1 MQKSSKTDKSTP
13 SYDPRKS
20 TFSRNFDQTFL
31 AKKASENKSSRLYAP
46 RNLIARSLRKSRQ
59 GPSKFGGARGLSVFR
74 TVAAKKGSI
83 YPSRRAFTAAKHA
96 PNQST
101 VLLAL
106 PWYNGM
112 PKLTSVLE
120 KERVRAFT
128 AQNSTVSPPRRAST
142 VAQCSKPQ
150 STDLWAANW

>member
-1 MQKSSKTDKSTP
+1 M
-13 SYDPRKS
+13 
-20 TFSRNFDQTFL
+20 
-31 AKKASENKSSRLYAP
+31 
-46 RNLIARSLRKSRQ
+46 
-59 GPSKFGGARGLSVFR
+59 SVFR

-96 PNQST
+96 SKQST

-142 VAQCSKPQ
+142 VAQCSKTPVYG
-150 STDLWAANW
+150 SMGSELVEKDPKTNVNSGLGLWRSRGPERFPDHLRKDSLCWPSRRASVAACCSSK